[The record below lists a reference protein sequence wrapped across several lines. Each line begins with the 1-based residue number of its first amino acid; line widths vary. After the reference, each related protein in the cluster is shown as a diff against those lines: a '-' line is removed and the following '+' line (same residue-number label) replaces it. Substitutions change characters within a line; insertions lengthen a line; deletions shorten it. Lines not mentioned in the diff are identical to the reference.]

1 MIIQKWSAKI
11 RPMQLRPFLETLK
24 SLQDLYEK
32 NNRVPWGRVHHRL
45 YSGHEIMMERDF
57 PSVAAL
63 DEDETRSQLPEIRE
77 LKTKLLDSIV
87 PGTVLIELFE
97 TPN

>member
-1 MIIQKWSAKI
+1 MIIQKWSARI

>member
-11 RPMQLRPFLETLK
+11 RPMQLRSFLETLK

>member
-11 RPMQLRPFLETLK
+11 RPMQLRPFMETFRALEE
-24 SLQDLYEK
+24 LYEK

-45 YSGHEIMMERDF
+45 YSGHEIMMEREF
-57 PSVAAL
+57 PSVADL
-63 DEDETRSQLPEIRE
+63 NEDETRSQLPEIRE
-77 LKTKLLDSIV
+77 LKAKLLESIV
-87 PGTVLIELFE
+87 PGTVLIELYE